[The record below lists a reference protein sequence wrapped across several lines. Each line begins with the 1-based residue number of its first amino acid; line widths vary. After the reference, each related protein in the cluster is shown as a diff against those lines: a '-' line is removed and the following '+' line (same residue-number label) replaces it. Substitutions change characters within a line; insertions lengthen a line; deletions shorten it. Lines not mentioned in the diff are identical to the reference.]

1 MDSDCIACQIRQAL
15 DMCKFVDA
23 EESTR
28 QLVLQ
33 SVMKIIIRKDEIEP
47 EEEIG
52 FVIQNEIKR
61 ILKLNDPYKSVK
73 EKSIRTAL
81 AIFPRLKEIVRS
93 SDTPLKTAA
102 EICIAGNVIDFG
114 PANTF
119 NIEESINEALTSKKD
134 RFDMDSFSVELN
146 KAKSILMLADNAGE
160 TVFDRV
166 LIDEIKVPIIYVV
179 KSEPVMNDAVLED
192 AIASGLE
199 GSVTIIENGSQ
210 YSGTALSKCSQEFLD
225 IYSSVDM
232 VISKGQAN
240 FETLVDAKRR
250 IFFLLKIKCE
260 YLSNKHG
267 ITLNE
272 YVLLDNYL

>member
-1 MDSDCIACQIRQAL
+1 
-15 DMCKFVDA
+15 
-23 EESTR
+23 
-28 QLVLQ
+28 
-33 SVMKIIIRKDEIEP
+33 MKIIIRKDEIEP

-166 LIDEIKVPIIYVV
+166 LIDEIKVPIDRKSVV
-179 KSEPVMNDAVLED
+179 
-192 AIASGLE
+192 
-199 GSVTIIENGSQ
+199 
-210 YSGTALSKCSQEFLD
+210 
-225 IYSSVDM
+225 
-232 VISKGQAN
+232 
-240 FETLVDAKRR
+240 
-250 IFFLLKIKCE
+250 
-260 YLSNKHG
+260 
-267 ITLNE
+267 
-272 YVLLDNYL
+272 